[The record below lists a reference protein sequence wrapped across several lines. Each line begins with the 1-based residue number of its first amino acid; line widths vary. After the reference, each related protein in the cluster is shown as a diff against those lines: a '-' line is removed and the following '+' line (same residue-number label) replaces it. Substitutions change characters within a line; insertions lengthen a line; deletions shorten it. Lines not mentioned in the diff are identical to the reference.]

1 MALRRV
7 FQIKWYHL
15 LIGFLGILVVA
26 LALVWIFLAKDGVSY
41 IVEDETD
48 IVS

>member
-1 MALRRV
+1 MGMQRV

-15 LIGFLGILVVA
+15 LIGFLGILAVVLV
-26 LALVWIFLAKDGVSY
+26 LAWIFLARDGVSY